1 MLKKSKIE
9 KIMTIIP
16 IALAFIVV
24 GILVLGITGTLKL
37 NRFTV
42 DLMLILGVIAF
53 GCISCLT
60 AAKMISK
67 DKKNIYAYIILGFT
81 GLSCLLWIV
90 FIFIGQ
96 GFIESLINDSGD
108 ASSLIGIWTY
118 TKITI
123 FITIQTSL
131 INLVVSNIVTF
142 KKEYFAF
149 QIIMYVS
156 NLIVDVWL
164 SILILSIS
172 YNGNSVV
179 FGANWLF
186 NSKFVL
192 TLFILAAAF
201 SILASAIFKS
211 IIKKRTRDLTLDK
224 TNLFQTKEQVPAT
237 SIEERIKK
245 LDELKEKGMI
255 SEEEYKEKKSKIL
268 EEI

>member
-149 QIIMYVS
+149 QIIM
-156 NLIVDVWL
+156 
-164 SILILSIS
+164 
-172 YNGNSVV
+172 
-179 FGANWLF
+179 
-186 NSKFVL
+186 
-192 TLFILAAAF
+192 
-201 SILASAIFKS
+201 
-211 IIKKRTRDLTLDK
+211 
-224 TNLFQTKEQVPAT
+224 
-237 SIEERIKK
+237 
-245 LDELKEKGMI
+245 
-255 SEEEYKEKKSKIL
+255 
-268 EEI
+268 